1 MSNTRKPYANGLYAQ
16 RNERAP
22 QFIVVSADIV
32 VDQFTKWLEENKNE
46 KGRVKIDFTKS
57 DDGKFSAILNTY
69 NPEKSKPKDE
79 SVDF

>member
-1 MSNTRKPYANGLYAQ
+1 MSNTKKPYANGLYAQ

-32 VDQFTKWLEENKNE
+32 VDQFTKWLQENKNE

-69 NPEKSKPKDE
+69 NPEKSKPKDD